1 MLKRFIIICFIIFT
15 QSYTL
20 YSSTQKKEFDPT
32 GRLIQIS
39 HYVENK
45 LTEIEEYVYKSSD
58 EKPVKI
64 IHKEKQGN
72 LFIPYKELEYTYSN
86 NTLSS
91 IEFIRL
97 TNSSRTEEGKITF
110 TYDSEGRL
118 SLTKYFIRLKPSG
131 KPFMFALQQHL
142 YTDNELTTRRFV
154 QYEINPET
162 LKPMQS
168 SQHVFLY
175 RDNIPESMRSWILEE
190 SSQKIIENNEKDVK
204 IIEKIIEDIEKKCIH
219 RSSGSTFNRI

>member
-1 MLKRFIIICFIIFT
+1 MLKRFIIILFIIFT
-15 QSYTL
+15 QFYNL
-20 YSSTQKKEFDPT
+20 YSSTQKKEFDSA
-32 GRLIQIS
+32 GRLIQIN
-39 HYVENK
+39 HYVENM
-45 LTEIEEYVYKSSD
+45 LTEIEEYVYSSSNINPD
-58 EKPVKI
+58 KI
-64 IHKEKQGN
+64 IYKEKRGN
-72 LFIPYKELEYTYSN
+72 LFIPFKELEYTYASG
-86 NTLSS
+86 TISS

-97 TNSSRTEEGKITF
+97 TNGSRTEEGKITF

-131 KPFMFALQQHL
+131 KLFMFALQQQL
-142 YTDNELTTRRFV
+142 YSENELTTRRFV

-190 SSQKIIENNEKDVK
+190 TSQKIIENNEKDVK

-219 RSSGSTFNRI
+219 RSSGSIFNRI

>member
-1 MLKRFIIICFIIFT
+1 MLKRFIILFILIT
-15 QSYTL
+15 HSSL
-20 YSSTQKKEFDPT
+20 IYSSTQKKEFDSA
-32 GRLIQIS
+32 GRLVQIN

-45 LTEIEEYVYKSSD
+45 LTEIEEYVYSSSD
-58 EKPVKI
+58 EKPDKI
-64 IHKEKQGN
+64 IYKEKQGN
-72 LFIPYKELEYTYSN
+72 LFIPYKELKYTYTSG
-86 NTLSS
+86 TISS

-97 TNSSRTEEGKITF
+97 TDSIRSEEGEITF

-142 YTDNELTTRRFV
+142 YTENELTTRRFV

-175 RDNIPESMRSWILEE
+175 RDNIPESMKSWILEE
-190 SSQKIIENNEKDVK
+190 TSQKIIENNEKDVK